1 MFALWKHDAVKEK
14 YNNYTLPK
22 NVGDANIT
30 DLFTF
35 LAISMLVKDVFDIDA
50 LKSGKITTW
59 PYTNIAES

>member
-1 MFALWKHDAVKEK
+1 MKEK